1 MILFDDDD
9 VWRSCC
15 DLEFMRRRFG
25 RDTARQISRRLQ
37 QLEAV
42 TDLDDLKFLPFPTRL
57 VDGHAEVAVNDDLTL
72 LLDIAQATP
81 GRAHAMTTIHIRSI
95 RASSRSSR

>member
-1 MILFDDDD
+1 MICFDSHD

-37 QLEAV
+37 QLDALN
-42 TDLDDLKFLPFPTRL
+42 DLDDIEFLPFRSRL
-57 VDGHAEVAVNDDLTL
+57 VDGHLEVDVNDDVTL
-72 LLDIAQATP
+72 LVNIAPADP
-81 GRAHAMTTIHIRSI
+81 GRPHAMTTINIHSIRSNG
-95 RASSRSSR
+95 RPSR

>member
-1 MILFDDDD
+1 MICFDGDD

-37 QLEAV
+37 QLDAIN
-42 TDLDDLKFLPFPTRL
+42 DLDDLKFLPFRSRL
-57 VDGHAEVAVNDDLTL
+57 VDDHVEVAVNDDVTL
-72 LLDIAQATP
+72 LLDIAPSIP
-81 GRAHAMTTIHIRSI
+81 GRPHAMTTINIHSIRS
-95 RASSRSSR
+95 SSRSSR